1 MSNAKVHAVDMHKT
15 DLDGKELTSYK
26 LQKDLRFHFD
36 N

>member
-1 MSNAKVHAVDMHKT
+1 MHKT

-26 LQKDLRFHFD
+26 LQEDLQFHFD